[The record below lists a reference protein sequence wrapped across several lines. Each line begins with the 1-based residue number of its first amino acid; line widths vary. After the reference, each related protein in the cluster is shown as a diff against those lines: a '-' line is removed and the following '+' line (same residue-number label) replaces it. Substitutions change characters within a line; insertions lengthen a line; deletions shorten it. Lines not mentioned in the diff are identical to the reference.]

1 MMIVSLFSVR
11 PLSSQR
17 VKGRAERSTFITF
30 SMWTTVPNR
39 SAWALKRSMSSGP
52 VIASGNP
59 G

>member
-1 MMIVSLFSVR
+1 MMSSLFSVR

-17 VKGRAERSTFITF
+17 VKGRTERSTFIPF
-30 SMWTTVPNR
+30 SMWMTVPKR